1 MKSYVMVNVYD
12 RKFMILK
19 ERNIWKRGTMVNGL
33 YLQNCVINFLQRR
46 TVREVLFSIAKKGRD
61 YEDSITAT
69 MTRHLKADFT
79 C

>member
-33 YLQNCVINFLQRR
+33 YL
-46 TVREVLFSIAKKGRD
+46 
-61 YEDSITAT
+61 
-69 MTRHLKADFT
+69 
-79 C
+79 